1 MHGTRR
7 CLLPALLAALLG
19 QAGPTLGSVPASGS
33 SRIADRIRGQDV
45 AAAHPPMESPTI
57 RPAAGAGHM
66 RDEDV
71 VLGVVVAGE
80 ARAYP
85 WWIAKNFH
93 VINDSV
99 AGVPIAIAFCEQ
111 CTGAAV
117 FRRELEGRVLSM
129 EVPGVYNGTILLKD
143 RETGTLWA
151 PFSGKALEGPLAAK
165 RLTRIPAALTRW
177 SQWKARHPETGVVW
191 GPAQARGGHGSWYEP
206 GKWGIVAEMGA
217 TIQDWDSRL
226 PENTLVYGLEA
237 RDAGRAYTLELLK
250 ERGLVNDTVK
260 DMPVVVVARGEF
272 EAAGFDR
279 RLRDRLL
286 DFELS
291 PEVPGAIIDRQTRSN
306 WSAEGLAL
314 SGPLHGERLSR
325 LEGHVVEW
333 HVWAAYNP
341 GTDIFA
347 PAAPV
352 DIDVV
357 GAPLLPALFLKPVA
371 SSRREELRLAGEVTL
386 IALWSSW
393 CAPCRAEM
401 PRLESLH
408 KTHAAQGLSVL
419 GIAVHMPDDDVERQE
434 VQAFLSTAKISFPN
448 RLMDDRAYGQLESLL
463 RRAGRPGLVLPT
475 VLLVDKER
483 RVRAVFA
490 GKQVDALS
498 ATLARFLRPPSGG
511 GSSPHR

>member
-1 MHGTRR
+1 
-7 CLLPALLAALLG
+7 
-19 QAGPTLGSVPASGS
+19 
-33 SRIADRIRGQDV
+33 
-45 AAAHPPMESPTI
+45 MESPTI
-57 RPAAGAGHM
+57 QPAASAVHM
-66 RDEDV
+66 REEDV

-99 AGVPIAIAFCEQ
+99 AGVPVAIAFCEQ
-111 CTGAAV
+111 CTGAAA
-117 FRRELEGRVLSM
+117 FRRELDGRVLSM

-165 RLTRIPAALTRW
+165 RLTRIPATLTRW
-177 SQWKARHPETGVVW
+177 SEWKARHPETGVVW
-191 GPAQARGGHGSWYEP
+191 GPAQVRGGHGSWYAP

-217 TIQDWDSRL
+217 TIQGWDSRL

-237 RDAGRAYTLELLK
+237 RDAGRAYTLEILK

-260 DMPVVVVARGEF
+260 DVPVVVLARGEF
-272 EAAGFDR
+272 EAAGYDR

-286 DFELS
+286 DFQLS
-291 PEVPGAIIDRQTRSN
+291 TGGSGAIIDQQTQST
-306 WSAEGLAL
+306 WSAEGVAM
-314 SGPLHGERLSR
+314 SGPLQGERLTR

-347 PAAPV
+347 LSAPA
-352 DIDVV
+352 DTVV
-357 GAPLLPALFLKPVA
+357 AGAPLLPALLLQPVA
-371 SSRREELRLAGEVTL
+371 SSRPEELRLAREVTL
-386 IALWSSW
+386 IALWSTW
-393 CAPCRAEM
+393 CAPCRDEM
-401 PRLESLH
+401 PRLELLH

-434 VQAFLSTAKISFPN
+434 VQAFLSGAKISFPN
-448 RLMDDRAYGQLESLL
+448 RLMDDRTYGQLESLL
-463 RRAGRPGLVLPT
+463 RRTGRPGLVVPT
-475 VLLVDKER
+475 ILLVDKER

-490 GKQVDALS
+490 GKQVDALP
-498 ATLARFLRPPSGG
+498 AALARFLPP
-511 GSSPHR
+511 R